1 MKKLFLKLSLASL
14 VLLSILSCNK
24 NSSAKSKTEFLT
36 QKAWTQS
43 NIEVQSEGNWQ
54 TDLKFA
60 LSEACDK
67 DDQVIFK
74 TNKTFEVNEGASIC
88 GEAAPEDTEHGVW
101 ELIDN
106 ETKLTINGQ
115 TGTINQLDEG
125 TLIVTFDLDIRL
137 TLTH

>member
-1 MKKLFLKLSLASL
+1 MEKIFLKLSFASL

-24 NSSAKSKTEFLT
+24 NSNSKSKTELLT
-36 QKAWTQS
+36 QKAWIQS
-43 NIEVQSEGNWQ
+43 NIEVESEGNWQ
-54 TDLKFA
+54 IDPEFA
-60 LSEACDK
+60 SWEACEK

-88 GEAAPEDTEHGVW
+88 GEAAPEDSDHGLW
-101 ELIDN
+101 EFMDN
-106 ETKLTINGQ
+106 EIKLTINGQ